1 MKSHPG
7 ESAGT
12 SGGSAL
18 WFGLLGAGLGSLA
31 KYPTVG
37 GVVGATLGAF
47 VGAEMAHL
55 FEDANFFGGMSQD
68 EVNAIKS
75 DTAKVQIASALGAA
89 AAGTVGAK
97 TFKKHPTV
105 AGVVAAGVGSA
116 IAAAAAD
123 SAFGTEPAPK
133 QIGTS
138 GWYPVGAFS

>member
-1 MKSHPG
+1 MKKEPAQA
-7 ESAGT
+7 AGL
-12 SGGSAL
+12 SGMGAL
-18 WFGLLGAGLGSLA
+18 WFGLLGAGLGSLI
-31 KYPTVG
+31 KHPTIGAVA
-37 GVVGATLGAF
+37 GATAGA
-47 VGAEMAHL
+47 VWGAGIAHL
-55 FEDANFFGGMSQD
+55 FEDANWFGSMDQS
-68 EVNAIKS
+68 EVDAIKS
-75 DTAKVQIASALGAA
+75 DITKVQIASALGAA

-105 AGVVAAGVGSA
+105 AGIMAAGVGGA